1 MSIFRGSLTYAR
13 FFVEGEVPDDFRD
26 RFMRSIRHRI
36 QKPLEPEDEDLE
48 RTGWCL
54 VGDAAGLE
62 LAYPDV
68 FWNEYLNLGVRTDR
82 WAIPGSLL
90 RAKMREAQT
99 AYLEKH
105 GRERLSRKEKTELKD
120 LVSKRLRQ
128 KLTPATRLVDFSW
141 SLGEGIVRFFSH
153 SPKAAVGMS
162 ELFHRTFGSYGLR
175 LVPESPYTLASR
187 LALTKAEADAWDGLE
202 CVVTATEEG

>member
-48 RTGWCL
+48 RTGWCR
-54 VGDAAGLE
+54 VADSAGLE

-68 FWNEYLNLGVRTDR
+68 FWNEYVNLGVRTDR
-82 WAIPGSLL
+82 WAIPGALL
-90 RAKMREAQT
+90 RAKMREAET
-99 AYLEKH
+99 AYLEKN
-105 GRERLSRKEKTELKD
+105 GRARLSRKEKTELKE
-120 LVSKRLRQ
+120 LVSRRLRQ
-128 KLTPATRLVDFSW
+128 KLTPAVRLVDFSW
-141 SLGEGIVRFFSH
+141 SLGEGLVRFFSH
-153 SPKAAVGMS
+153 SPKAGVQMS
-162 ELFHRTFGSYGLR
+162 ELFHRTFGSYGLK

-187 LALTKAEADAWDGLE
+187 LSLAKDELEAWDRLE
-202 CVVTATEEG
+202 AVVTQTEEA